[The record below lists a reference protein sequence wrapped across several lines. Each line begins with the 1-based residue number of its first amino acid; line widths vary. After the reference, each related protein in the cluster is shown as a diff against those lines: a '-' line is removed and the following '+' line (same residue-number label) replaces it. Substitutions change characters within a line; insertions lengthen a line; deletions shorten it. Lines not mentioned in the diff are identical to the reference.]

1 MRPVLREES
10 EVTIGRSAHIWVLSA
25 LFLCTFCL
33 LCGCV
38 SEPAEDV
45 AAPITGDL
53 TLVEMVNGTET
64 QTVVLTYDEV
74 LTMPAYTAH
83 GYAVSTVGIKYGPYV
98 CTGVTLPELV
108 EVVGGAGE
116 GDQVYVSAPDGYLW
130 VFDYDQL
137 MGEHFITLDEDLH
150 EIPSPSLTVILM
162 YEQDGAPL
170 SYNDGAPFRIAVTS
184 AEEGVITEGSSWV
197 KWVDRI
203 EVHRR

>member
-1 MRPVLREES
+1 MMGAARRCGTLLLAAVFICTLC
-10 EVTIGRSAHIWVLSA
+10 
-25 LFLCTFCL
+25 LF
-33 LCGCV
+33 CGCA
-38 SEPAEDV
+38 SEPAEEP
-45 AAPITGDL
+45 AGPITGDL
-53 TLVEMVNGTET
+53 TVAEVINGTET
-64 QTVVLTYDEV
+64 QTVVLIYDEV
-74 LTMPAYTAH
+74 LAMPATTAH

-98 CTGVTLPELV
+98 CTGVTLSEVV

-137 MGEHFITLDEDLH
+137 HGENFITLDEDLH
-150 EIPSPSLTVILM
+150 EIPSPPLTVLLM
-162 YEQDGAPL
+162 YEQDEVPL

-184 AEEGVITEGSSWV
+184 GEEGVITEGSSWV